1 MLKWNLVDDLVVKCD
16 NCMLRGQPV
25 ANYFGQQLHEMN
37 AIQELLVLQNLP
49 PSSDGCLKLFLPK

>member
-25 ANYFGQQLHEMN
+25 ANSFGQQLHEMN
-37 AIQELLVLQNLP
+37 DILELLALQNLTH
-49 PSSDGCLKLFLPK
+49 SSDGCLRLSLLK